1 MVGACRPISLANN
14 LVQVLSLDEP
24 IEFIEEVRLLEF
36 VEVLRG
42 PAPCL
47 TSFQPVLK
55 MPSKG

>member
-1 MVGACRPISLANN
+1 MVGACRPISLANY

-24 IEFIEEVRLLEF
+24 TGSTKGVRLLQLA
-36 VEVLRG
+36 EVLRG
-42 PAPCL
+42 LAPCL